1 MNYEFLLV
9 MLCQVLMELG
19 DQLLSI
25 SFAIQVYKTF
35 GTGAALSTY
44 YFVRTVPTF
53 LLGPPAGV
61 VIDRLDKKKLIIA
74 TCLVTSLIIAFLP
87 VSKSI
92 LSLLVITFVL
102 SSATTLLNPGIH
114 SILPLVIR
122 KDYLLEANSFI
133 SATESIARFAAPLLS
148 ALIVGVFGSAAGF
161 YTTAIVTAMAGLILL
176 PLRVPTIQTTA
187 EGQFSLPSVYHN
199 IVEGVKYVLQ
209 SKLLVWITIV
219 VSCVMLADTTVSPL
233 FSIMVARELHTEP
246 ASIGYL
252 SSLWGI
258 GFLFGNFLLPFLKR
272 IGINILFFSG
282 VFCIGLQMGL
292 YSVIKQFWM
301 TIPLQIICGL
311 GFAFFFSTMRTI
323 VQSVSSSN
331 IVGRVLVSISTC
343 YSFIS
348 LFGIKIGGF
357 ITDTMGVRIVFLY
370 GSIICLA
377 AAVVFLMLFGFSK
390 TQENSNLISGIGH
403 D

>member
-1 MNYEFLLV
+1 MNYEFIFV

-25 SFAIQVYKTF
+25 SLAVQVYKTF

-53 LLGPPAGV
+53 LFGPLAGV
-61 VIDRLDKKKLIIA
+61 VIDRLDKRKLIIA
-74 TCLVTSLIIAFLP
+74 TCLVTSVIIALLP

-92 LSLLVITFVL
+92 LSLLVITFIL
-102 SSATTLLNPGIH
+102 SSATTLFNPGIH
-114 SILPLVIR
+114 SILPLIIR
-122 KDYLLEANSFI
+122 KDYLLEANSLI
-133 SATESIARFAAPLLS
+133 SASESIARFIAPLLS

-176 PLRVPTIQTTA
+176 PLRVPAIQTTA
-187 EGQFSLPSVYHN
+187 EDKLSLPSVYHN
-199 IVEGVKYVLQ
+199 IIEGVKYVLQ

-252 SSLWGI
+252 SSLFGI
-258 GFLFGNFLLPFLKR
+258 GFLLGNFLLPFLKR
-272 IGINILFFSG
+272 IRINILFFIG

-292 YSVIKQFWM
+292 YSVIPQFWM

-377 AAVVFLMLFGFSK
+377 AAVVFLMLFGFSR
-390 TQENSNLISGIGH
+390 TQDNSNLTSGIGH